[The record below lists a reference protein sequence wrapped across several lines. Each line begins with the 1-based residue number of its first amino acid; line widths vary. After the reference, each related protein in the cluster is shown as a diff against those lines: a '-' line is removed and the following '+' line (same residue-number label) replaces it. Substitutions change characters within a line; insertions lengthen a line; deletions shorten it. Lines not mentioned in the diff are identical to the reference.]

1 MTTSPA
7 RPDGLALSFNASARF
22 APQATRF
29 TTRDAFYHLVN
40 VEEHPELLPLWYDHA
55 TSRLADAGPT
65 SGARAP
71 QEGDWETQLGVELDR
86 VAAPQAGAAS
96 PWRHTSDDLTRRQ
109 VLFYYLQFLPTALV
123 DGCWLQ
129 CGLKVSSA
137 HTPVGAALTKLYAH
151 HLRVLVADPGR
162 HYVGEYRNAYSRLGS
177 PLEEVSSRSFADRTD
192 IVDSSFALPVFLLS
206 LPQFTRVFDAEI
218 LGVNLAWQFL
228 DLPAFGPR
236 LLRDLCATYELS
248 PPGSDLDDADHRA
261 LGRTLARTAAI
272 AHLQRTGATA
282 WPRILSGLRAGVNA
296 WNDWMTRTAAAAP
309 VGPPDP
315 RQEMLDL
322 LWRKAPHAKG
332 YHAQKALGD
341 KRIDDHLDPATF
353 DGSKLLDDLAAS
365 RWVKPGLS
373 ERSGLLRHL
382 VKFGGP
388 MLAVFSPV
396 ELQIIQRWIDS
407 LPPKPRDGEPAVAAP
422 RGHAAAVPS
431 VRSPEYVSGRA
442 WTRDQFQLESQHRH
456 ADCSTRELFYHLINV
471 EFHPEILPI
480 AERYARDRLERSMA
494 MIVKGERPIPSWRY
508 DPAALEQWVHTK
520 HRQQVD
526 SYRAPNVRPP
536 VTREAFVEASIQLAP
551 IILIDGG
558 WLQGIPS
565 PALIHSEVGR
575 MLFHVLV
582 EEIGEGDET
591 GHHANIYR
599 DLLAAMGE
607 AAPPVESWEF
617 ARWSRLRDESFEV
630 PTLWLAIS
638 CFPRHFFPEILGLN
652 LAVEIAGIGGP
663 YMEARDTLK
672 QFQLP
677 TLFVD
682 VHNAA
687 DNVAAGHSAWA
698 MNSIKRYLDGE
709 AEREGPHALD
719 HSWHRVWSGVRA
731 TLPQIGRWRLLAHRV
746 GKRFLGR
753 DPSSVPLIFP
763 S

>member
-1 MTTSPA
+1 MTTTQPRTGSPA
-7 RPDGLALSFNASARF
+7 IPLDPGIP
-22 APQATRF
+22 APKDSIRI
-29 TTRDAFYHLVN
+29 TTREAFYYLVN
-40 VEEHPELLPLWYDHA
+40 VEEHPELLPLWHQL
-55 TSRLADAGPT
+55 TSARLSSTGSSLPPVPRD
-65 SGARAP
+65 
-71 QEGDWETQLGVELDR
+71 GDW
-86 VAAPQAGAAS
+86 AAALGAALGTLTAQHPS
-96 PWRHTSDDLTRRQ
+96 SHAPWRHDSEDLTRRQ

-129 CGLKVSSA
+129 CGLKVSTA
-137 HTPVGAALTKLYAH
+137 HTPIGGALTRLYAH

-162 HYVGEYRNAYSRLGS
+162 HYVGEYRAAFARLGS
-177 PLEEVSSRSFADRTD
+177 PLEEVSSRSFADRSD
-192 IVDSSFALPVFLLS
+192 ILDASFSLPVFLLGV
-206 LPQFTRVFDAEI
+206 PQFTREYAAEI
-218 LGVNLAWQFL
+218 LGINLAWHSL
-228 DLPAFGPR
+228 GLPAFGPA
-236 LLRDLCATYELS
+236 LLRDLCEIYQLS
-248 PPGSDLDDADHRA
+248 PPGSDLDDAAHREA
-261 LGRTLARTAAI
+261 GRELARAAAVEHLART
-272 AHLQRTGATA
+272 GGEA
-282 WPRILSGLRAGVNA
+282 WPRLWAGIHAGVSA
-296 WNDWMTRTAAAAP
+296 WTEWLANTAALAP
-309 VGPPDP
+309 KGPPDP

-322 LWRKAPHAKG
+322 LWRKAPHARG

-341 KRIDDHLDPATF
+341 KRIDDHLDTASF
-353 DGSKLLDDLAAS
+353 DGPKLLDDLAAS
-365 RWVKPGLS
+365 RWVKPGLA

-396 ELQIIQRWIDS
+396 ELQIIERWIDS
-407 LPPKPRDGEPAVAAP
+407 LPPRPRDGE
-422 RGHAAAVPS
+422 AAAATPGATPRPERPS
-431 VRSPEYVSGRA
+431 VRAPEYVSGRA
-442 WTRDQFQLESQHRH
+442 WTREQFQLESERRH
-456 ADCSTRELFYHLINV
+456 ADCPVRDLFHYLINV
-471 EFHPEILPI
+471 ESHPEILPV

-494 MIVKGERPIPSWRY
+494 MLRKGDRPIPSWRY
-508 DPAALEQWVHTK
+508 DPAALEQWVHVK

-526 SYRAPNVRPP
+526 SYRAPGVRPP

-582 EEIGEGDET
+582 EEIGEGDAT
-591 GHHANIYR
+591 AHHANIYR

-607 AAPPVESWEF
+607 AAPPVESREF
-617 ARWSRLRDESFEV
+617 AHWSRLRDSSFDV

-663 YMEARDTLK
+663 YMEARDTLR

-698 MNSIKRYLDGE
+698 MNAIKRYLDGE
-709 AEREGPHALD
+709 AEREGPHAVD
-719 HSWHRVWSGVRA
+719 HTWHRVWSGVRA
-731 TLPQIGRWRLLAHRV
+731 TLPQIGRWRLVAHRM

-753 DPSSVPLIFP
+753 DPGAVPLIFP